1 MNPDAQD
8 ALPVTGALDLP
19 RTLDGL
25 LMGRADPC
33 LQRVDGGYL
42 LAEDTADGPVTLALR
57 PVEGAL
63 EVAAWGPGA
72 AAGLAVAGRR
82 AGLHDDPLSFRPP
95 DPRLRDLVVH
105 FRGLRMAEGGPRFP
119 WLCRAILG
127 QLVTTIEAGQTWR
140 ALVRA
145 LGRPAPG
152 PFPGLLLA
160 PRPADLAAAPA
171 WRFESFGILP
181 RLARTLRRAAVEAA
195 ALDDWPADALDARLD
210 AIPGIGPWTTGLVRA
225 TALGDPDTLI
235 RGDLHLP
242 GTVGQAL
249 VGEPR
254 ADDDRMEALL
264 EPYRPH
270 RYRLVRLLIAAHRK
284 PVRRGPLPEARRWG

>member
-1 MNPDAQD
+1 MAV
-8 ALPVTGALDLP
+8 LPVVGALDLP

-25 LMGRADPC
+25 LMGRFDPC
-33 LQRVDGGYL
+33 IQRQDGVVF
-42 LAEDTADGPVTLALR
+42 LAEDTPDGPVTLALR
-57 PVEGAL
+57 PENDVL
-63 EVAAWGPGA
+63 HVAAWGPGA
-72 AAGLAVAGRR
+72 AAGLAVAPFR
-82 AGLHDDPLSFRPP
+82 AGLHDEPLAFRPP

-105 FRGLRMAEGGPRFP
+105 FRGLRMAQGGPRFS

-140 ALVRA
+140 ALVGA

-152 PFPGLLLA
+152 PLPGLALA
-160 PRPADLAAAPA
+160 PRPADVAGAAA
-171 WRFESFGILP
+171 WRFDQLGILP
-181 RLARTLRRAAVEAA
+181 RLGRTLRRVAVEAA
-195 ALDDWPADALDARLD
+195 GLDDWPAAALDARLD
-210 AIPGIGPWTTGLVRA
+210 AIPGVGPWTTGQVRA

-242 GTVGQAL
+242 GQVGRAL
-249 VGEPR
+249 VGEPD
-254 ADDDRMEALL
+254 ADDARMEALL

-284 PVRRGPLPEARRWG
+284 PLRKGPRGGPERRWG